1 MVGTCHNFRDEAK
14 VQTSLLAV
22 SEDGALRGWILN
34 GDKEEET
41 HQWRNL
47 MVENNQMK
55 RAKVQNTLEYSFPI
69 NFFES
74 CEHIQEVEFSSPQ
87 LARIYNKNQLKQRLA
102 PSQSS
107 QSQYVA
113 WRGGFSIQVKAARN
127 RIIRG
132 VRVHVGQNG
141 PEVVPPHVTFGSRQ
155 FPFVDINRA
164 KWVDIV
170 FTAKESLE
178 FNGKV
183 NLTFAP
189 SNHQDQRVIIEAI
202 KVFGQSR
209 RLIEAEAAN
218 ESNSFLAN
226 QSQVIRN
233 GPNTSDDIFDS
244 KVIECYALCSN
255 LITKPAKVCFRLEV
269 SFCLLLVRFNS
280 DLILKPIENQQSAPK
295 VLKRLGNILTMSMLI
310 LKVFKVVLLCCH
322 LVSDFLRNAI
332 CLLLIALIWILILI
346 GVHFRQSFK
355 KFSPLECIGRQHLE
369 SICQVLNVSISISAL
384 LQNLKDFSGSS
395 YFLIKTF
402 Y

>member
-1 MVGTCHNFRDEAK
+1 MVKHHFESIT
-14 VQTSLLAV
+14 
-22 SEDGALRGWILN
+22 
-34 GDKEEET
+34 
-41 HQWRNL
+41 
-47 MVENNQMK
+47 
-55 RAKVQNTLEYSFPI
+55 KVQNTLEYSFPI

-113 WRGGFSIQVKAARN
+113 WRGGFSIQIKAARN

-132 VRVHVGQNG
+132 VRVHLGQNG

-202 KVFGQSR
+202 KVFGQSK

-218 ESNSFLAN
+218 ENNSFLAN

-233 GPNTSDDIFDS
+233 GPITSDDIFDS

-255 LITKPAKVCFRLEV
+255 LITKPAKVGFQM
-269 SFCLLLVRFNS
+269 SFF
-280 DLILKPIENQQSAPK
+280 
-295 VLKRLGNILTMSMLI
+295 
-310 LKVFKVVLLCCH
+310 
-322 LVSDFLRNAI
+322 
-332 CLLLIALIWILILI
+332 
-346 GVHFRQSFK
+346 SFEW
-355 KFSPLECIGRQHLE
+355 FFYR
-369 SICQVLNVSISISAL
+369 
-384 LQNLKDFSGSS
+384 
-395 YFLIKTF
+395 KTSLADRMKTNKARRKC
-402 Y
+402 

>member
-1 MVGTCHNFRDEAK
+1 MT
-14 VQTSLLAV
+14 
-22 SEDGALRGWILN
+22 
-34 GDKEEET
+34 
-41 HQWRNL
+41 
-47 MVENNQMK
+47 
-55 RAKVQNTLEYSFPI
+55 KVQNTLEYNFPI

-113 WRGGFSIQVKAARN
+113 WRGGFSIQIKAARN

-132 VRVHVGQNG
+132 VRVHLGQNG

-189 SNHQDQRVIIEAI
+189 SNHQDQRVIVEAI
-202 KVFGQSR
+202 KVFGQSK

-218 ESNSFLAN
+218 ENNSFLAN

-233 GPNTSDDIFDS
+233 GPITSDDIFDS

-255 LITKPAKVCFRLEV
+255 LITKPAKVGFQM
-269 SFCLLLVRFNS
+269 SFF
-280 DLILKPIENQQSAPK
+280 
-295 VLKRLGNILTMSMLI
+295 
-310 LKVFKVVLLCCH
+310 F
-322 LVSDFLRNAI
+322 
-332 CLLLIALIWILILI
+332 LI
-346 GVHFRQSFK
+346 GIFIDQS
-355 KFSPLECIGRQHLE
+355 LADQ
-369 SICQVLNVSISISAL
+369 
-384 LQNLKDFSGSS
+384 
-395 YFLIKTF
+395 
-402 Y
+402 